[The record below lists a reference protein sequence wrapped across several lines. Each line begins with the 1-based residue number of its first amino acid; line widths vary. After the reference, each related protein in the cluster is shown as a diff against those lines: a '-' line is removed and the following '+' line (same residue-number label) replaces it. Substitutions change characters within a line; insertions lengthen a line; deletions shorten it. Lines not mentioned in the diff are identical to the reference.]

1 MKYSYLSMKNS
12 RSLFIALVGVM
23 AWLMLAC
30 DAKKANENNAE
41 PENNA
46 IDITFTPSDTSI
58 NLNLFYLNLKAIQLI
73 NVVVN
78 DKAVPYSKI
87 TDESLAL
94 SPKAMRLGNNRV
106 MFIYAQNKIIDTIQK
121 DYFHTLSVAY
131 SVQHTFKHHEQYF
144 TEGLFFDD
152 ANNLV
157 ESMGLEG
164 KSKIVFYKKN
174 KNGYQSKDSILNEN
188 NEFGEGIALQDGNL
202 VQLLWKN
209 NYLKIF
215 DYKSKKFL
223 KNLAYPNEGWGLCT
237 HQNQLYATNGSNV
250 ISVLDIKG
258 STTQIVKSIQ
268 VHDQHGPVAN
278 LNEIEYINGIIYANV
293 WQSNM
298 VCLINPLTGDVIGKI
313 DFAALAEKEAEQN
326 LSVDVIN
333 GIAFNKTNNTLL
345 ITGKYW
351 RNFYEIKLETAL
363 PTL

>member
-1 MKYSYLSMKNS
+1 MKNK
-12 RSLFIALVGVM
+12 RSLLIAMIGFM
-23 AWLMLAC
+23 AWLMFAC
-30 DAKKANENNAE
+30 DAKKTPENNAD

-58 NLNLFYLNLKAIQLI
+58 NLNLFYLNLKEVQLV

-78 DKAVPYSKI
+78 DQVVSYSKI

-106 MFIYAQNKIIDTIQK
+106 LFIYAQNKITDTIQK
-121 DYFHTLSVAY
+121 DYFNTLKVTY
-131 SVQHTFKHHEQYF
+131 SVQNSFKHHEQYF
-144 TEGLFFDD
+144 TEGLFFDES
-152 ANNLV
+152 NQLV

-174 KNGYQSKDSILNEN
+174 KNGFQAKDSILNES
-188 NEFGEGIALQDGNL
+188 NEFGEGIALQDGHL

-215 DYKSKKFL
+215 DYKTKKLL
-223 KNLAYPNEGWGLCT
+223 KNLTYANEGWGLCT

-258 STTQIVKSIQ
+258 ATTQIVKSIQ

-278 LNEIEYINGIIYANV
+278 LNEIEYINGIIYANI

-313 DFAALAEKEAEQN
+313 DFSALAEKEAAQN
-326 LSVDVIN
+326 LAVDVIN
-333 GIAFNKTNNTLL
+333 GIAFNKSNNTLL

-351 RNFYEIKLETAL
+351 RNFYEITLDTAL
-363 PTL
+363 PVL